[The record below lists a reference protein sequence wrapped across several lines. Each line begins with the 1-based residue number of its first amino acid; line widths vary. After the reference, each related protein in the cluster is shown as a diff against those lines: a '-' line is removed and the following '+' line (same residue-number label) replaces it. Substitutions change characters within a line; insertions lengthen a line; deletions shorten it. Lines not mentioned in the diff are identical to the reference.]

1 VITRK
6 LLEGEKKGA
15 EKCCVDEKCK
25 KKQMEGDNTYR
36 KLVILVET

>member
-15 EKCCVDEKCK
+15 EKNCVEKCK